1 MLEVALISSIIGIA
15 ALTAL
20 LVGAGRRPLAGR
32 RWRSITACGVLLAA
46 VMGALASS
54 SPVPLAYGAAVG
66 IVATLSPRRWYAI
79 GATFFAALMVAT
91 VAYAVYLVRATLIL
105 GSDALSLG
113 LGVVLLM
120 VELGAMGL
128 ILASAFEMVDAL
140 CAPADN
146 ATPPRPPV
154 RWPVVCLQVPTYN
167 EPPELVI
174 ETIRSLVGLDY
185 PALRVQVVDN
195 NTTQEA
201 LWRPV
206 EIECQ
211 RLREAGHAI
220 DFVHLPEWPGFKA
233 GALNWARSHLA
244 ADVEIVGVVD
254 ADYVV
259 EPDWLRTT
267 VPFFNDASVA
277 FVQTPQD
284 YRAWETSAFYRACYV
299 GFAYFFRVGMVSR
312 AHRNAIIFAGTMGL
326 IRRRVLDEVGG
337 WDERIITEDAEISL
351 RVLARGFRSVYVP
364 TAHGRGIMPL
374 TYEGLRKQRF
384 RWAFGGMQILRRHWR
399 TILGRGSGLSLGQR
413 YDHFIGAL
421 WWFNDALTL
430 GFTVFVAAA
439 AVGAIAGRPFVV
451 QRLTALGLVL
461 PVVLIVLNL
470 VRYLWALRAT
480 TGASPALALAALR
493 VNLSLSWVIALAC
506 IRGLSQERGVF
517 LRTPKFVG
525 SAAIREL
532 RLVWVETGL
541 AAAAVLLLI
550 LVLAQSGR
558 SPAGLTLAAL
568 LAWSVLIYGSAT
580 GFALGD
586 PTRAPIGEGLRQ
598 KMALEIAPRLG
609 RVARSRPARVGT
621 AGAILASLAV
631 VVAIA
636 SESGRAP
643 AAELPFQDSFPD
655 PFHGPIVGALPSPTP
670 SASPVSTAPSSA
682 HPDGATRGTGAKPPA
697 GPTPTPTPRR
707 TPPPILPSARPA
719 PRPTPPAGPPPTS
732 VPTPSPTA
740 HPTPPVVVPT
750 PTARPTP
757 PVSPGHTPRPRP
769 SPTPR
774 RP

>member
-1 MLEVALISSIIGIA
+1 V
-15 ALTAL
+15 
-20 LVGAGRRPLAGR
+20 
-32 RWRSITACGVLLAA
+32 LAA
-46 VMGALASS
+46 GLGGLASS
-54 SPVPLAYGAAVG
+54 SPVPLAYGAAVA
-66 IVATLSPRRWYAI
+66 IVVGLSPRRWYAI

-113 LGVVLLM
+113 LGVVLLL

-128 ILASAFEMVDAL
+128 ILASAYEMVDAL

-146 ATPPRPPV
+146 ATPPAAPA

-185 PALRVQVVDN
+185 PALRVQVIDN

-206 EIECQ
+206 EVECQ

-233 GALNWARSHLA
+233 GALNWGTTHLA

-259 EPDWLRTT
+259 QPDWLRTT
-267 VPFFNDASVA
+267 VPFFTDSTVA

-284 YRAWETSAFYRACYV
+284 YRAWESSAFYRACYV

-351 RVLARGFRSVYVP
+351 RVLARGYRSVYVP
-364 TAHGRGIMPL
+364 TAYGRGIMPL

-399 TILGRGSGLSLGQR
+399 TILGRRSGLSVGQR
-413 YDHFIGAL
+413 YDHLIGGL

-430 GFTVFVAAA
+430 VFTAFVAAT
-439 AVGAIAGRPFVV
+439 AVGAAVGRPFVV

-480 TGASPALALAALR
+480 TGASPPLALAALR

-506 IRGLSQERGVF
+506 IRGLTQERGVF

-541 AAAAVLLLI
+541 AAAATVLLI
-550 LVLAQSGR
+550 VVLAQAGR
-558 SPAGLTLAAL
+558 SPAGLTLAGL
-568 LAWSVLIYGSAT
+568 LAWSVMIYGSAT

-586 PTRAPIGEGLRQ
+586 PTRAPIGDGLRQ
-598 KMALEIAPRLG
+598 KMALEVAPRIG

-631 VVAIA
+631 VAAIA

-643 AAELPFQDSFPD
+643 TAELPFREVPPG
-655 PFHGPIVGALPSPTP
+655 PFREPIVGAVPPPTP
-670 SASPVSTAPSSA
+670 VPAGTSSPASATPAGRQPGRQTP
-682 HPDGATRGTGAKPPA
+682 GTGAVPPGGT
-697 GPTPTPTPRR
+697 GPSAAPPTRPPVRPVATPTPRP
-707 TPPPILPSARPA
+707 T
-719 PRPTPPAGPPPTS
+719 PRPTPPAPPTGA
-732 VPTPSPTA
+732 PTASPTA
-740 HPTPPVVVPT
+740 HPTPPVPIPT

-757 PVSPGHTPRPRP
+757 PPPGHTPPPRP
-769 SPTPR
+769 SPSPR
-774 RP
+774 HR